1 MAPPPET
8 TADFAMWSEMMT
20 PKERILAWIEE
31 DRDELI
37 KFLSAFVAIPSPNPP
52 GDTRPAADFLLAQLR
67 AEGVP
72 VEIRSAKEHLP
83 NVVGSFDGGRKGRHL
98 VLNGHSDVLLQ
109 GRADSFSGS
118 LRGGAVSA

>member
-1 MAPPPET
+1 MLRLDCLPTRTTPLPET
-8 TADFAMWSEMMT
+8 ALWSEIMT

-67 AEGVP
+67 AKGVP
-72 VEIRSAKEHLP
+72 VGSRFAKEHLP
-83 NVVGSFDGGRKGRHL
+83 NVVGSFDGGSKRRHL
-98 VLNGHSDVLLQ
+98 VLNGH
-109 GRADSFSGS
+109 
-118 LRGGAVSA
+118 

>member
-1 MAPPPET
+1 MTPLPET

-67 AEGVP
+67 AKGVP

-83 NVVGSFDGGRKGRHL
+83 NVVGSFDART
-98 VLNGHSDVLLQ
+98 
-109 GRADSFSGS
+109 AGS
-118 LRGGAVSA
+118 PCV

>member
-1 MAPPPET
+1 MTPLPET
-8 TADFAMWSEMMT
+8 ALWSEMMT
-20 PKERILAWIEE
+20 PKKRILAWIEE

-67 AEGVP
+67 AKGVP
-72 VEIRSAKEHLP
+72 VEIRSAREHLP

-98 VLNGHSDVLLQ
+98 Y
-109 GRADSFSGS
+109 S
-118 LRGGAVSA
+118 LKTSLDH